1 MGEPRVGIL
10 ETEAAYLKGLADA
23 LQELGVTADL
33 VWAPTGVTGL
43 PRLIVGGGAGEVTCE
58 GGPMG
63 NDAFHFTWTARGQST
78 GQWLGKYCDSRSDA
92 RKIAS
97 FLDRAE

>member
-1 MGEPRVGIL
+1 VSVL
-10 ETEAAYLKGLADA
+10 DTQAAYLKGLAEA

-33 VWAPTGVTGL
+33 VWAPTGVTAL
-43 PRLIVGGGAGEVTCE
+43 PKLVVRGGAGEVTCE

-63 NDAFHFTWTARGQST
+63 NDAFHFTWTAPGQST

-97 FLDRAE
+97 LLNHAG

>member
-1 MGEPRVGIL
+1 VE
-10 ETEAAYLKGLADA
+10 E
-23 LQELGVTADL
+23 
-33 VWAPTGVTGL
+33 
-43 PRLIVGGGAGEVTCE
+43 GAGEVTCE

-97 FLDRAE
+97 LLLDD

>member
-1 MGEPRVGIL
+1 VGVL
-10 ETEAAYLKGLADA
+10 DTQAGYLKGLTEA

-33 VWAPTGVTGL
+33 VWAPVEATA
-43 PRLIVGGGAGEVTCE
+43 PPKLIVGGGAGEVTCE

-63 NDAFHFTWTARGQST
+63 NDAFHFTWTPRGQST

-97 FLDRAE
+97 FLNRAG